1 MCNLLHFMANR
12 GLTSEKARE
21 MQKIGGGRPKGV
33 LNPST
38 IAKIKTKQVMEEE
51 IRKRAGLI
59 INDLFES
66 SRIHKVAASE
76 ALLDRG
82 FGKVPQGINVQAV
95 QFSLKE
101 LSEYRKNL
109 QQGDPQ
115 GLPELPKPEETK

>member
-1 MCNLLHFMANR
+1 MITKVRKYNINKENASKLAKL
-12 GLTSEKARE
+12 
-21 MQKIGGGRPKGV
+21 GGGRPKGV

-66 SRIHKVAASE
+66 SRMHKVAASE

-109 QQGDPQ
+109 QQGDQQ
-115 GLPELPKPEETK
+115 GLPQLPKPEEVK